1 MSPPP
6 GRPKE
11 GSPPLG
17 GTARSAQGASVN
29 PTDALRVALAPK
41 SIALIGASEN
51 SNKIGGRPLA
61 YLSRF
66 GFQGAIYPIN
76 PTRTEVQG
84 VRCYPS
90 LAALPETPEMAI
102 VAVAGDLAVTAVDQ
116 CADAGVKVAV
126 VMSSGFGE
134 SDAAGKRREVEMT
147 ARARARGMRIV
158 GPNSQGLANFGTG
171 AIASFSTM
179 FIEAPP
185 ADGPVG
191 IISQSGAMSV
201 IPYGLLRAR
210 GIGVRHSHATGND
223 CDVTVCEL
231 AAVVAED
238 PGLKLLLLYLEGIP
252 DPWNLA
258 EAARVARDRDL
269 PVVVLKSGRSPAGQ
283 EAARSHT
290 GSLASEDRLVDAFLR
305 DHGILRVDN
314 MGDMIGAAELYL
326 KGWRPKGRRL
336 VAISNSGAVCVLT
349 ADAASAAGMP
359 MLPLSATTQA
369 ELQGILPGF
378 ATTTNPVDIT
388 AALLSNSKLLGAI
401 LPAIARDP
409 AADAFLVGIPV
420 AGAGYDVESFARD
433 SAGFAELTGKPLVVA
448 APQESVANR
457 FKAQGLAVFPTE
469 DEAIRALSRFLL
481 HAELREAAR
490 ARPAAAL
497 RLPPRP
503 EAGAAMLDE
512 VASLRLLAS
521 RGVPVIDHAACRSEA
536 EAMAAFDALGRVP
549 VVVKGCSAAVSHKSE
564 LGLVKV
570 GPTDHESVAAAYRAI
585 VDAAAAV
592 GVELSAVIVARL
604 ARGRRELMIGAR
616 FDPVFGPVLL
626 VGDGGK
632 YVEVM
637 PDSQVLLPPFDR
649 AAIET
654 ALRRLRIAP
663 LLDGVR
669 GDPALDVAAFCD
681 AAWHVGELM
690 LDHEAAVVSLDINPV
705 IVGARGEGCTA
716 VDAVVFVAP
725 GQAAGPNQ
733 AAGPDRG
740 AQPVTTAGRS

>member
-1 MSPPP
+1 MTHDA
-6 GRPKE
+6 KE
-11 GSPPLG
+11 
-17 GTARSAQGASVN
+17 
-29 PTDALRVALAPK
+29 ALRVALAPR

-51 SNKIGGRPLA
+51 PNKIGGRPLA

-66 GFQGAIYPIN
+66 GFKGAIYPIN
-76 PTRTEVQG
+76 PSRTEVQG
-84 VRCYPS
+84 VRSFPS
-90 LAALPETPEMAI
+90 LAALPGTPDVAI
-102 VAVAGDLAVTAVDQ
+102 VAVAGDRAVAAVDE
-116 CADAGVKVAV
+116 CAAAGVKLAI

-134 SDAAGKRREVEMT
+134 SDAEGKRKEVAMA
-147 ARARARGMRIV
+147 ARARAQGMRVV

-171 AIASFSTM
+171 AVASFSTM

-185 ADGPVG
+185 QDGPIG

-231 AAVVAED
+231 ATVVAED
-238 PGLKLLLLYLEGIP
+238 PALELLMLYLEGIP

-305 DHGILRVDN
+305 DHGILRVDT
-314 MGDMIGAAELYL
+314 MSELVGAAELYL
-326 KGWRPKGRRL
+326 KGWRPQGRRL

-359 MLPLSATTQA
+359 MQPLSAATQA

-388 AALLSNSKLLGAI
+388 AALLTNSSLLGAI

-420 AGAGYDVESFARD
+420 AGAGYDVEAFARD
-433 SAGFAELTGKPLVVA
+433 SAAFAALTGKPLVVA
-448 APQESVANR
+448 APQESVAAR
-457 FKAQGLAVFPTE
+457 FKAQRLAVFPTE
-469 DEAIRALSRFLL
+469 SEAIGALSQFLA
-481 HAELREAAR
+481 HAQLRDAAR
-490 ARPAAAL
+490 ARPPALARWAPRDIAA
-497 RLPPRP
+497 
-503 EAGAAMLDE
+503 AAMLDE
-512 VASLRLLAS
+512 AASLELLRAS
-521 RGVPVIDHAACRSEA
+521 GVPVVDHVVCHTEA
-536 EAMAAFDALGRVP
+536 DVLAAFDALGGSP
-549 VVVKGCSAAVSHKSE
+549 VVLKGCSSTVAHKSE

-570 GPTDHESVAAAYRAI
+570 GLGDREAAAGAHRDIVAAAAG
-585 VDAAAAV
+585 A
-592 GVELSAVIVARL
+592 GVALSSVIVARMV
-604 ARGRRELMIGAR
+604 RGQRELMIGAR
-616 FDPVFGPVLL
+616 ADPVFGPVLL

-637 PDSQVLLPPFDR
+637 PDSQVLLAPFDL
-649 AAIET
+649 ASIEA

-669 GDPALDVAAFCD
+669 GEPALDVDAFC
-681 AAWHVGELM
+681 AAALQVGRLI
-690 LDHEAAVVSLDINPV
+690 LDDSSAVTNLDINPV
-705 IVGARGEGCTA
+705 IVGARGSGCVA
-716 VDAVVFVAP
+716 VDAVVYRAP
-725 GQAAGPNQ
+725 GADDPRPSDLTRSPNRS
-733 AAGPDRG
+733 ASATG
-740 AQPVTTAGRS
+740 APIARKAR

>member
-1 MSPPP
+1 MTQD
-6 GRPKE
+6 PK
-11 GSPPLG
+11 
-17 GTARSAQGASVN
+17 
-29 PTDALRVALAPK
+29 DALRVALAPR

-51 SNKIGGRPLA
+51 PNKIGGRPLA

-76 PTRTEVQG
+76 PTRQEVQG
-84 VRCYPS
+84 VRCFS
-90 LAALPETPEMAI
+90 GLAALPATPDVAI
-102 VAVAGDLAVTAVDQ
+102 VAVAGDRAVEAVDE
-116 CADAGVKVAV
+116 CGAAGVKLAI

-134 SDAAGKRREVEMT
+134 ADAEGKRKEAAMA
-147 ARARARGMRIV
+147 ARARANGMRVV

-171 AIASFSTM
+171 AVASFSTM

-185 ADGPVG
+185 QDGPIG

-231 AAVVAED
+231 ATVVAED
-238 PGLKLLLLYLEGIP
+238 PALKLLMLYLEGIP

-258 EAARVARDRDL
+258 EAAKVARDRDL
-269 PVVVLKSGRSPAGQ
+269 PVLVLKSGRSPAGQ

-305 DHGILRVDN
+305 DHGILRVDT
-314 MGDMIGAAELYL
+314 MAELVGAAELYL

-359 MLPLSATTQA
+359 MQPLSAATQA
-369 ELQGILPGF
+369 ELGGILPGF

-388 AALLSNSKLLGAI
+388 AALLSNSSLLGAI

-420 AGAGYDVESFARD
+420 AGAGYDVEAFARD
-433 SAGFAELTGKPLVVA
+433 SAGFAALTGKPLVVA
-448 APQESVANR
+448 APQESVAAR
-457 FKAQGLAVFPTE
+457 FKAHGLAVFPTE
-469 DEAIRALSRFLL
+469 SEAIGALAQFLV
-481 HAELREAAR
+481 HAELRDAVR
-490 ARPAAAL
+490 ARPPAVARWTPRDSAAAT
-497 RLPPRP
+497 
-503 EAGAAMLDE
+503 MLDE
-512 VASLRLLAS
+512 AASLQLLRAW
-521 RGVPVIDHAACRSEA
+521 GVPVVDHVACRA
-536 EAMAAFDALGRVP
+536 EADVLAAFDAFGGP
-549 VVVKGCSAAVSHKSE
+549 VVLKGCSPAVAHKSE

-570 GPTDHESVAAAYRAI
+570 GIGDRDAAVRAYRDIVAAADGAQ
-585 VDAAAAV
+585 VA
-592 GVELSAVIVARL
+592 LSSVLVARMVK
-604 ARGRRELMIGAR
+604 GQRELMIGAR
-616 FDPVFGPVLL
+616 VDSVFGPVLL

-637 PDSQVLLPPFDR
+637 PDSQVLLAPFDR
-649 AAIET
+649 TAIEA

-669 GDPALDVAAFCD
+669 GEPALDVAAFCD
-681 AAWHVGELM
+681 AALQVGNLM
-690 LDHEAAVVSLDINPV
+690 LDDSAAVTNLDINPV
-705 IVGARGEGCTA
+705 IVGARGSGCVA
-716 VDAVVFVAP
+716 VDAVVYRAP
-725 GQAAGPNQ
+725 AAGDVGQPGPARSPSPG
-733 AAGPDRG
+733 AATRG
-740 AQPVTTAGRS
+740 APDPTNTHP